1 MLQLAS
7 NKKSNLVPSP
17 KVCIM
22 KKLLLLS
29 FIAVQMAA
37 FAQQPP
43 FELSNKKETTTYTEA
58 IRFYEGLAKTFPQ
71 QAKLFTYGSTDFG
84 KPLHLLVLSKKGV
97 FDPQTLRKNNK
108 RIFLIN
114 NGIHPGEP
122 EGIDASMM
130 LARDLLKGNKLPE
143 DVVICIIPVYN
154 IDGSHNR
161 SGTSRANQNGPVAYG
176 FRGNGKNYDLNRDF
190 IKTDS
195 KNSQAFQQIF
205 NTWQPEIFVDTHT
218 SNGADY
224 QYTMTLIPTQKD
236 KLNPILSAYLTK
248 TMVPDLYSQMKGKG
262 YELIP
267 YVNSINE
274 TPDAGI
280 TGYIESPRYSTGY
293 AALHNAIGFMPETH
307 MLKSFDKRVES
318 TYKLLQTYIDIIVRD
333 AKVIGE
339 NKRKADAFT
348 VAQKEFPLDWKLN
361 RSVYDSIDFKGYVG
375 KKKPSEVSGVDRLY
389 YDRNDPYTKKI
400 KYWDQFEP
408 SLTVSKPIAY
418 VIPKA
423 WDRVI
428 ALLKLN
434 NVKMQQLTADTKLNL
449 EMYYIGDMKTGTR
462 PYEGHYQH
470 SAVVLNPTQQDVQF
484 YAGDYVV
491 YVNQPTNRYIVE
503 TLEPQAIDSFFNWNF
518 FDSVLGQKEGYS
530 SYVFEDTAA
539 ELLKKDPALKQK
551 LEAEKAKN
559 PELAKSGRMQLD
571 FVYKN
576 SDYYEKTYMRYPI
589 GRLKQ
594 DLKLNLK

>member
-1 MLQLAS
+1 
-7 NKKSNLVPSP
+7 
-17 KVCIM
+17 M

-29 FIAVQMAA
+29 LIAISMAS
-37 FAQQPP
+37 FAQQTP
-43 FELSNKKETTTYTEA
+43 FERSNKKETTTYTEA
-58 IRFYEGLAKTFPQ
+58 IAYYQDLAKAFPQ
-71 QAKLFTYGSTDFG
+71 QAKLFAYGNTDFG

-97 FDPQTLRKNNK
+97 FDPNTLRKSNK

-176 FRGNGKNYDLNRDF
+176 FRGNSKNYDLNRDF

-236 KLNPILSAYLTK
+236 KLNPILSSYLTK

-293 AALHNAIGFMPETH
+293 AALHNSIGFMPETH
-307 MLKSFDKRVES
+307 MLKTFDKRVES

-333 AKVIGE
+333 AKIIGE
-339 NKRKADAFT
+339 NKRKADEY
-348 VAQKEFPLDWKLN
+348 VAQQTTFPLDWKLN
-361 RSVYDSIDFKGYVG
+361 RSAYDSIDFKGYVG
-375 KKKPSEVSGVDRLY
+375 KKKPSEVSGTDRLY

-408 SLTVSKPIAY
+408 SLTVNKPIAY

-428 ALLKLN
+428 ELLKLN
-434 NVKMQQLTADTKLNL
+434 NVKMQQLTNDAKLNL
-449 EMYYIGDMKTGTR
+449 EMYYIGEMKTGTR

-470 SAVVLNPTQQDVQF
+470 SAVTLNPMMQNVQF

-491 YVNQPTNRYIVE
+491 YVNQPNNRYIVE

-518 FDSVLGQKEGYS
+518 FDSILGQKEGYS

-539 ELLKKDPALKQK
+539 ELLKRDPELKQK
-551 LEAEKAKN
+551 LEAEKLKN

-594 DLKLNLK
+594 DIKLNLK

>member
-1 MLQLAS
+1 
-7 NKKSNLVPSP
+7 
-17 KVCIM
+17 M
-22 KKLLLLS
+22 KKLASILFLLIS
-29 FIAVQMAA
+29 SVA
-37 FAQQPP
+37 FAQQTP
-43 FELSNKKETTTYTEA
+43 FELSNGKQTTTYNQA
-58 IRFYEGLAKTFPQ
+58 ISFYENLAKSYPQ
-71 QAKLFTYGSTDFG
+71 QAKLFAYGSTDFG
-84 KPLHLLVLSKKGV
+84 KPLHVLVLSKNKI
-97 FDPQTLRKNNK
+97 FDPIAIKKADFRVL
-108 RIFLIN
+108 LIN

-122 EGIDASMM
+122 EGIDASML
-130 LARDLLKGNKLPE
+130 LARDLLKNNKLPSN
-143 DVVICIIPVYN
+143 VVLCIIPVYN

-176 FRGNGKNYDLNRDF
+176 FRGNSKNYDLNRDF

-236 KLNPILSAYLTK
+236 KLNPILSSYLTK
-248 TMVPDLYSQMKGKG
+248 TLVPDLYSQMKGKG
-262 YELIP
+262 FELVP

-293 AALHNAIGFMPETH
+293 AALHNSIGFMPETH
-307 MLKSFDKRVES
+307 MLKAFDKRVES
-318 TYKLLQTYIDIIVRD
+318 TYKLLQTYIDVIARD
-333 AKVIGE
+333 AKIIGA
-339 NKRKADAFT
+339 NKRKADAYT
-348 VAQKEFPLDWKLN
+348 AAQKDFPLDWKLN
-361 RSVYDSIDFKGYVG
+361 RSTYDSIEFKGYVA
-375 KKKPSEVSGVDRLY
+375 KYKPSEVSGAERLY

-400 KYWDQFEP
+400 KYWDNFEP
-408 SLTVSKPIAY
+408 SLTVTKPIAY

-423 WDRVI
+423 WDKVI

-434 NVKMQQLTADTKLNL
+434 GVVMQQLSADTKINL
-449 EMYYIGDMKTGTR
+449 EMYYIGEMKTATR

-470 SAVVLNPTQQDVQF
+470 SAVTLNPVIQTVQF

-491 YVNQPTNRYIVE
+491 YVNQPSNRYVVE

-518 FDSVLGQKEGYS
+518 FDSILGQKEGYS

-539 ELLKKDPALKQK
+539 ALLKTDPALKQK
-551 LEAEKAKN
+551 LEAEKLKN
-559 PELAKSGRMQLD
+559 PDFAKSGRAQLD

-576 SDYYEKTYMRYPI
+576 SDYFEKTFMRYPI
-589 GRLKQ
+589 GRIITDTKLSLK
-594 DLKLNLK
+594 